1 MWTLAKLYAPRL
13 ALANLTRNRRMI
25 FPYFIAAALMSAMYF
40 IITNLLLAKSIQN
53 MSHGATTQSMLMIGQ
68 YLMTLFIVGYMFY
81 INSFLMKRRKKE
93 FGLYGVLGLE
103 KRHVARIILLESLY
117 LNLAAL
123 ALGLAIGCAFG
134 RLCFLALMRVIRVA
148 AGSVYRLEPDAL
160 TATCGVFCVVF
171 VLTTAYNLL
180 QVYRANPIELL
191 HGGQKGERRAR
202 FTPLMAVLGAV
213 LLGAAYACA
222 LLAASPINAMLL
234 FWPAVLL
241 VIVAT
246 YLLFTAGS
254 AFALNLLSRCRSFYY
269 RPGPFIAV
277 SSLKYR
283 MKQNAAGLS
292 NICILSTMVLV
303 TMTACCG
310 LYFGQEDIARERNPF
325 DIASH
330 AARDSDGSDVYD
342 AYAGLLEEARA
353 ASKSYGVQIE
363 DALLYRSASGGL
375 CVIAQDGAVR
385 LGVDP
390 TGLESYSVTDLVL
403 LPPSAYR
410 TLTGEALDLAA
421 DEIGILYDRTL
432 SFDRDALG
440 GYTPVGLGWPEL
452 AISRKERSF
461 AALQRDL
468 GAGTDVLYVVAPTD
482 EAMGA
487 LTELLKIPDRRP
499 NRASLCLN
507 LTGPEDACL
516 AFAGHLRALHGERM
530 KVLSPGE
537 GITYSFDDIYNERLD
552 GYALFGGLI
561 FLGVFFAL
569 LFLVNTVLIIYFKQ
583 VSEGYEDRD
592 RFIILQKVGMGD
604 REVKR
609 TINQQILLVFFLPLL
624 VALLHTVFAAP
635 MLAHAMEAFSLH
647 NAGLTFLCALIASL
661 CFSAVYA
668 LVFRLTARTYY
679 GLVKR

>member
-1 MWTLAKLYAPRL
+1 
-13 ALANLTRNRRMI
+13 MI

-40 IITNLLLAKSIQN
+40 IITNLLLAKSVQN
-53 MSHGATTQSMLMIGQ
+53 MSHGAITQSLLMVGQ

-103 KRHVARIILLESLY
+103 KRHVARIILLESLL

-134 RLCFLALMRVIRVA
+134 RLCFYALMRVVRVA
-148 AGSVYRLEPDAL
+148 EGSVYRLEPNAL
-160 TATCGVFCVVF
+160 SATCGVFCVVF
-171 VLTTAYNLL
+171 ASTTLYNLL

-191 HGGQKGERRAR
+191 HGEKKGERRAR
-202 FTPLMAVLGAV
+202 LTPLMAVLGAAMLV
-213 LLGAAYACA
+213 AAYAWAILADSPVGA
-222 LLAASPINAMLL
+222 LLL

-241 VIVAT
+241 VILAT
-246 YLLFTAGS
+246 YLLFIAGS
-254 AFALNLLSRCRSFYY
+254 AFVLNLLSRCRSFYY
-269 RPGPFIAV
+269 RPGPFIAI
-277 SSLKYR
+277 SSLKHR

-310 LYFGQEDIARERNPF
+310 LYFGQEDISRERNPF

-330 AARDSDGSDVYD
+330 AARDGDGSDVYA
-342 AYAGLLEEARA
+342 AYADLLEEARA
-353 ASKSYGVQIE
+353 ASKTYGVQIE
-363 DALLYRSASGGL
+363 DALLYRSVSGGSCL
-375 CVIAQDGAVR
+375 VSQDGAVR
-385 LGVDP
+385 FGIDP
-390 TGLESYSVTDLVL
+390 TGLEYYSVTDLVL
-403 LPPSAYR
+403 LPPGAYR
-410 TLTGEALDLAA
+410 TLTGEALDLSK
-421 DEIGILYDRTL
+421 DEVGILYDRTL
-432 SFDRDALG
+432 AFERDAFP

-452 AISRKERSF
+452 AITRENRTFK
-461 AALQRDL
+461 ALQRDL
-468 GAGTDVLYVVAPTD
+468 GAGTDTLYIVAPTD
-482 EAMGA
+482 ESVSA
-487 LTELLKIPDRRP
+487 LASLLQIPDRRP
-499 NRASLCLN
+499 NRSSLCLN
-507 LTGPEDACL
+507 LSGPEDACA
-516 AFAGHLRALHGERM
+516 AFAAHFAALHGERM
-530 KVLSPGE
+530 KILSAGE
-537 GITYSFDDIYNERLD
+537 GVTYSFGDIYSDRMD

-561 FLGVFFAL
+561 FLGAFFAL

-592 RFIILQKVGMGD
+592 RFVILQKVGMSD

-624 VALLHTVFAAP
+624 VALLHTAFAAP
-635 MLAHAMEAFSLH
+635 MLAHAMQAFSLH
-647 NAGLTFLCALIASL
+647 NLGLTLLCALVASL